1 MGQLRLCKSNQKF
14 FFQVYALFRWSSLPK
29 SIYLQVQDNRNNYV
43 IDFEKR
49 LLWQSFAGTFCKKK
63 CSRDLS
69 QQLGNL
75 LRIDASAINRLWHDL
90 QEHVQFVVTNKS
102 SFVKFA
108 SSAEGSESKSHSR
121 RFCRPLARISLERV
135 ICGPRIEHGQ
145 CKLDWGSV
153 TTFSQCLAGHL
164 G

>member
-1 MGQLRLCKSNQKF
+1 MHCLDGAHCLKVYTCRFKTIETIMLSTLRKDYYGNL
-14 FFQVYALFRWSSLPK
+14 LPGH
-29 SIYLQVQDNRNNYV
+29 SVRQ
-43 IDFEKR
+43 
-49 LLWQSFAGTFCKKK
+49 K